1 MPSTTVPAFRRLY
14 KYNDLIIAA
23 LVVGIILIIVIP
35 IRPELLDILLTISI
49 TLSIIILLTTMFT
62 TQPLQFSVFP
72 SLLLVVTLYRLALN
86 IASTRLILNE
96 AAAGN
101 IISAFG
107 DFVIGGNYVVGMIIF
122 IIITVIQFVV
132 ITNGAGRVAE
142 VAARFTLDAMP
153 GKQMSIDADL
163 NAGMITDTEARE
175 RRRQLQQEA
184 DFFGA
189 MDGASKFVKG
199 DAIAG
204 IIITLVNIIGGFL
217 IGVFQMD
224 MTLLESIQR
233 YTVLSV
239 GDGLVSQ
246 LPALLVSTGTG
257 ILVTRAGS
265 GENLARDIS
274 TQLTRFPRVIAL
286 ASGVLFVIGLVPSI
300 PTLPFWSLSALTGY
314 MAYLIAREEK
324 AAASRQQQATAQ
336 EAKTKERQPEN
347 VLGVLRLDPLEI
359 EIGYNLVHL
368 TDEDRGGDLLDRL
381 AAVRRQCAGELGIYV
396 RPIRIRDNLELD
408 RNSYVF
414 KIRGIEIAGGEIIPD
429 RYLAMNPMDNSCKVD
444 GIATLEPTFGLPA
457 WWVTE
462 ETKEELEGK
471 GFTVV
476 DASTVLVTHLT
487 EFIKAHAYE
496 LLGRQET
503 KELIE
508 TVKENSPAVVEELVP
523 EVMSYGQVQKV
534 LQNLLREQVPIKD
547 MVTILEVL
555 ADNAP
560 LTSDIDYLTETVRQA
575 LYRTI
580 SGMYSEKGKLRV
592 ITVDPQVEEM
602 IGNSLQK
609 TSGGAYPALE
619 ASKAEALLEQI
630 RQLSDKAVELGA
642 QPLLLCSQ
650 RIRLPL
656 RRFLERFAPSVAVL
670 SFNELTP
677 ELEIEALGTVT
688 NNAG

>member
-1 MPSTTVPAFRRLY
+1 MAASSISALRRIS
-14 KYNDLIIAA
+14 KYNDLIVAA
-23 LVVGIILIIVIP
+23 LVVGVILIIVIP
-35 IRPELLDILLTISI
+35 IRPALLDVLLSISI
-49 TLSIIILLTTMFT
+49 TLSIVILLTTMFT

-72 SLLLVVTLYRLALN
+72 SLLLVVTLYRLSLN

-122 IIITVIQFVV
+122 VIITIVQFIV

-163 NAGMITDTEARE
+163 NAGMITENEARE
-175 RRRQLQQEA
+175 RRRQLQREA

-204 IIITLVNIIGGFL
+204 IIITLVNIIGGFI
-217 IGVFQMD
+217 IGVLQMD
-224 MTLLESIQR
+224 MTILESLQR
-233 YTVLSV
+233 YTVLSI
-239 GDGLVSQ
+239 GDGLVTQ

-265 GENLARDIS
+265 SENLGTDIS
-274 TQLTRFPRVIAL
+274 QQLTRFPRVIAL
-286 ASGVLFVIGLVPSI
+286 ASGVLLVIGLVPSI
-300 PTLPFWSLSALTGY
+300 PTLPFLTLSGITGL
-314 MAYLIAREEK
+314 MAYLVVREEK
-324 AAASRQQQATAQ
+324 KMVMKEKQDKAQ
-336 EAKTKERQPEN
+336 EIKAKERQPEN
-347 VLGVLRLDPLEI
+347 VLGVLKLDPLEI

-381 AAVRRQCAGELGIYV
+381 AAVRRQCASELGVYV

-414 KIRGIEIAGGEIIPD
+414 KIRGVEIAGGEIVPE
-429 RYLAMNPMDNSCKVD
+429 RFLAMNPMEHSIPVD
-444 GIATLEPTFGLPA
+444 GIATKEPTFGLPA
-457 WWVTE
+457 WWVTAAV
-462 ETKEELEGK
+462 KEELEFK

-476 DASTVLVTHLT
+476 DAATVLITHLT
-487 EFIKAHAYE
+487 EFIKSHAYE

-503 KELIE
+503 KELVE
-508 TVKENSPAVVEELVP
+508 TVKETNPAVVEELVP
-523 EVMSYGQVQKV
+523 EVMTYGQVQKV
-534 LQNLLREQVPIKD
+534 LQNLLREQVPIRD
-547 MVTILEVL
+547 MTTILEVL

-560 LTSDIDYLTETVRQA
+560 LTSDSDYLTEAVRQA
-575 LYRTI
+575 LFRTI
-580 SGMYSEKGKLRV
+580 SGLYSDKGALKV
-592 ITVDPQVEEM
+592 ITVEAPVEEL
-602 IGNSLQK
+602 IHASLQK
-609 TSGGAYPALE
+609 TGSGAYPAIE
-619 ASKAEALLEQI
+619 AVKAENLLH
-630 RQLSDKAVELGA
+630 QLRELADKALETGQ
-642 QPLLLCSQ
+642 QPVVLCSS
-650 RIRLPL
+650 RIRLPF
-656 RRFLERFAPSVAVL
+656 RRFIERFLPGIAVL

-677 ELEIEALGTVT
+677 ELQIETLGAVKEC
-688 NNAG
+688 